1 MNDKIWQRIGDYCS
15 GLLDKSEEREL
26 RAWMDEAEENKQLFM
41 EGVKMVRE
49 YQMVACSGRDVSDS
63 LKRVREKIKVR
74 RRRQL
79 WIQVA
84 AVASVVILFAL
95 SFVFFYVPESQE
107 LSPVLAKVQAG
118 GTKATLT
125 VADGIQVDLTQDN
138 LQEVIEQYGVTVLR
152 DKKNELRYDNVE
164 VNDEI
169 EEKPVYHT
177 ISSPVGGEYHFT
189 LADGTMVW
197 LNSSSRL
204 TFPTRFTGDTQKQ
217 QYLH

>member
-1 MNDKIWQRIGDYCS
+1 M
-15 GLLDKSEEREL
+15 
-26 RAWMDEAEENKQLFM
+26 
-41 EGVKMVRE
+41 
-49 YQMVACSGRDVSDS
+49 
-63 LKRVREKIKVR
+63 
-74 RRRQL
+74 
-79 WIQVA
+79 
-84 AVASVVILFAL
+84 
-95 SFVFFYVPESQE
+95 
-107 LSPVLAKVQAG
+107 
-118 GTKATLT
+118 
-125 VADGIQVDLTQDN
+125 ADGIQVDLTQDN

-204 TFPTRFTGDTQKQ
+204 TFPTRFTGDTREVLVEGEVYFEVQPDEIS
-217 QYLH
+217 LLSCG